1 MFLLLLQLG
10 PMKKLQ
16 QPADRLLEASKKHAL
31 RIGKLHEGY
40 ESNNQPALFCFYVI
54 GFSGFSYHNMRHW
67 PTTTHGVVVISVG
80 LFGIG

>member
-16 QPADRLLEASKKHAL
+16 QPADRLLEAGKKHAL

-40 ESNNQPALFCFYVI
+40 ESNNQPALICLYVI
-54 GFSGFSYHNMRHW
+54 GFSGFSSRNMCH
-67 PTTTHGVVVISVG
+67 
-80 LFGIG
+80 